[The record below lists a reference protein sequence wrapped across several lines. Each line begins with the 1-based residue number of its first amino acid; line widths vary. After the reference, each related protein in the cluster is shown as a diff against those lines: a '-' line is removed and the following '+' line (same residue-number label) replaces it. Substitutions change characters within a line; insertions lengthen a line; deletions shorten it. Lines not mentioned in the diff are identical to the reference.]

1 VSHHFDSPT
10 AIEDGRINLTDL
22 YAFPGPGST
31 TTLILDVNPD
41 AGRSS
46 PTTFRQDAVY
56 EFAIASDGG
65 SVEDRALRITF
76 DEPDPAGRQRM
87 TVRLAVGED
96 SRTGVTGV
104 MLGTGFTGE
113 VFPLDGGGRAWSG
126 VVADPFW
133 GDGFAL
139 AAFNAAVETGEDR
152 SDLFGGDP
160 ANVFDARNVT
170 AIVIEIPDG
179 ILGGDEIAL
188 WARIRLHGH
197 AAPRQVSRMGNPM
210 LRPLFFPAPGPDSE
224 AMNAGSPA
232 DDVQSHTARLE
243 EFAANVAHVR
253 GLADPTGHASAV
265 AGAFLPDVLRL
276 RPGEP
281 ARYAPGTGN
290 GRGLDDDAFGVALS
304 LLAGRDLG
312 RSSSP
317 HPAHGE
323 FPYLLDADREDRPS
337 LLELFGVRPAADA
350 PVDPKAAA

>member
-10 AIEDGRINLTDL
+10 AIEDGRINLSDL

-31 TTLILDVNPD
+31 TTLILNVNPD

-46 PTTFRQDAVY
+46 PTTLRPDALY
-56 EFAIASDGG
+56 EFVIASDGG
-65 SVEDRALRITF
+65 SVEDCAIRIVF

-87 TVRLAVGED
+87 TVRLAAGED
-96 SRTGVTGV
+96 SRTGDAGV
-104 MLGTGFTGE
+104 PLGSGLTGE
-113 VFPLDGGGRAWSG
+113 VILLDGGGRAWSG
-126 VVADPFW
+126 VATDPFW

-139 AAFNAAVETGEDR
+139 AAFNAAVEAGEDR
-152 SDLFGGDP
+152 SDLFGAEP

-170 AIVIEIPDG
+170 AIVVEIPNAT
-179 ILGGDEIAL
+179 LGGDEIAL
-188 WARIRLHGH
+188 WARISLYGH
-197 AAPRQVSRMGNPM
+197 APQRQVSRIGNPM
-210 LRPLFFPAPGPDSE
+210 VRPLFFPAPGPDSE
-224 AMNAGSPA
+224 AINAGSPA
-232 DDVQSHTARLE
+232 DDVQSHAARLE
-243 EFAANVAHVR
+243 QIAARVARAR
-253 GLADPTGHASAV
+253 GLSDPAGHASAV

-290 GRGLDDDAFGVALS
+290 GRGLDDDAFGIALS
-304 LLAGRDLG
+304 VLVGTELG

-323 FPYLLDADREDRPS
+323 FPYLLEADRQDLPS

-350 PVDPKAAA
+350 PVDPEAAA